1 MTFSMLVRRT
11 AAIGAA
17 VVAISGVVAGPALA
31 SAPGTSAPR
40 HSLVKQGMYVTGFD
54 AAVAK
59 AHGYKL
65 VTYANGDEQAV
76 PIDPRSG
83 LPKGTLLVKASA
95 KGGIHP
101 DNGASNRVTGNCG
114 DSWIAADEVG
124 PNKINLTSGFD
135 VIMPV
140 TKYKWIIQ
148 LEDINGKSEQGAS
161 GTLPSGF
168 SSWEDDWPNLTQY
181 VFSVDQVL
189 TGSYA
194 ILDNGE
200 VCNSVGPKI
209 DWDLS

>member
-1 MTFSMLVRRT
+1 MTLSMFTRRT

-17 VVAISGVVAGPALA
+17 VIAISGAVAGPALA
-31 SAPGTSAPR
+31 SAPHATAPT

-76 PIDPRSG
+76 PINPRSG

-95 KGGIHP
+95 KGGITP
-101 DNGASNRVTGNCG
+101 DNGASNKVYGNCG
-114 DSWIAADEVG
+114 DSWIAADQVG
-124 PNKINLTSGFD
+124 PHKINLTSGFD
-135 VIMPV
+135 VIMPAAS
-140 TKYKWIIQ
+140 YNWDIQ
-148 LEDINGKSEQGAS
+148 LEDINGISEQGAK
-161 GTLPSGF
+161 GTLPPGF
-168 SSWEDDWPNLTQY
+168 SSWDDDWPNLTQY
-181 VFSVDQVL
+181 DFSVDQVL

-194 ILDNGE
+194 ILDDGE
-200 VCNSVGPKI
+200 LCNSVGPKI